1 MDVDI
6 HSKVNGSSLN
16 EIDDKKNK
24 NGIMKSNVIDK
35 LLNEKEGEKNEETS
49 GSQKEEI
56 NGIEKEKDNKEKING
71 TPKEEKKNEET
82 SEINKEEII
91 EIKKEEDNK
100 EETNEIKK
108 EEEKNEEINGIEKNK
123 ETNEI
128 EKVEEKNEEKNRTP
142 KEDNKE
148 EIFENKKI
156 KEKNEEINGTP
167 KVETS
172 EIEKI
177 EEKNEERNGTQKE
190 DNKEETSEIEKIEEK
205 NEEINGT
212 QKEDNKVEINETPK
226 EEEINETQKGDN
238 KVETNEIEKIEEKN
252 EEING
257 TPKEDN
263 KEEIFENKKE
273 EEIKET
279 PKEEDNKVETSEI
292 EKTEE
297 KNEDINETPKEEDN
311 KVEINEIKK
320 EEDNKKDTIEIK
332 KEEEIN
338 GTQKEDNKVE
348 TSEIEKVE
356 EKNEEIN
363 GTPKEDNKVETSEIE
378 KVEDKSLSN
387 IKTIIN
393 ELEVYDIIIDIN
405 AMKSLFTTG
414 WKEYSSQKGRERYE
428 EKKDKRSVV
437 VSVIGNKNKGK
448 SFFLSKISGI
458 DLPSGYSVVTKG
470 LSVKYPQIEK
480 QNIILLDTAG
490 FETPLV
496 QNEVY
501 QLENDIKAKDE
512 KYNQE
517 IRELARD
524 REVTEYFLQKF
535 VLTQANIL
543 VCLVGQLT
551 FYDQK
556 FLSKIRNEC
565 GDKTLFILHNLQ
577 NLTTLHEV
585 DQYINEVLKC
595 SLTFKLKENK
605 YMDFENKSQEIKEN
619 NIFYTEIYED
629 IEKNDNNK
637 DEKDIVHL
645 IMARENTE
653 AGDYYNN
660 STIKYIKNQIVAYI
674 GIEKFPVKQKIKD
687 FLFETSKE
695 IMEEGIE
702 NEDEIKIIEDKNE
715 IKEIIEEDKKQK
727 SEKNKKKKEEDKKED
742 ENEKKE
748 EEEVKSLIKLYPKPN
763 KKYKLKKYLIDE
775 LGQNVLVG
783 TAFRPKYRYYKDTQ
797 NNKFIIQISMCG
809 GVRNFRM
816 KPKIVE
822 DNNYFHIEGYK
833 TFNVINPKEEI
844 EKPEYMKNIRE
855 HGFFDFD
862 IIVSTDEVVLANH
875 KYKVSKEYG
884 IITFEFDLFD
894 NKEYNE

>member
-1 MDVDI
+1 MDVEI
-6 HSKVNGSSLN
+6 HSIVNGSSLN
-16 EIDDKKNK
+16 EIDDDEKNE
-24 NGIMKSNVIDK
+24 NGIMNSNFVEK

-49 GSQKEEI
+49 GSEKEEI
-56 NGIEKEKDNKEKING
+56 NGIEKEKDNKEEING
-71 TPKEEKKNEET
+71 TPKEEKQNEEI
-82 SEINKEEII
+82 SEIKKEEDNKEEVI

-100 EETNEIKK
+100 EETSEIKK

-123 ETNEI
+123 ET
-128 EKVEEKNEEKNRTP
+128 
-142 KEDNKE
+142 
-148 EIFENKKI
+148 
-156 KEKNEEINGTP
+156 
-167 KVETS
+167 S
-172 EIEKI
+172 EIEK
-177 EEKNEERNGTQKE
+177 E
-190 DNKEETSEIEKIEEK
+190 
-205 NEEINGT
+205 
-212 QKEDNKVEINETPK
+212 
-226 EEEINETQKGDN
+226 
-238 KVETNEIEKIEEKN
+238 EEKN

-257 TPKEDN
+257 TPKEEDN
-263 KEEIFENKKE
+263 KVETNEIEKVEEKNEEIIEIKKE
-273 EEIKET
+273 EEINGT

-292 EKTEE
+292 
-297 KNEDINETPKEEDN
+297 
-311 KVEINEIKK
+311 KK
-320 EEDNKKDTIEIK
+320 EEDNKNEIIENK
-332 KEEEIN
+332 KE
-338 GTQKEDNKVE
+338 
-348 TSEIEKVE
+348 
-356 EKNEEIN
+356 
-363 GTPKEDNKVETSEIE
+363 
-378 KVEDKSLSN
+378 EDKSLSN
-387 IKTIIN
+387 IKKTIN

-405 AMKSLFTTG
+405 AIKSLFTTG
-414 WKEYSSQKGRERYE
+414 WKEYSSKKGRERYE
-428 EKKDKRSVV
+428 EQKDKRSVV

-448 SFFLSKISGI
+448 SYFLSKLSGI
-458 DLPSGYSVVTKG
+458 NLPSGYSVVTKG

-501 QLENDIKAKDE
+501 QLENDINAKDE
-512 KYNQE
+512 KYNKE

-524 REVTEYFLQKF
+524 REMTEYFLQKF

-551 FYDQK
+551 FNDQK

-565 GDKTLFILHNLQ
+565 GDKTLFVLHNLQ

-605 YMDFENKSQEIKEN
+605 YMYFENKPKEIKEN
-619 NIFYTEIYED
+619 TIFYTEIYED
-629 IEKNDNNK
+629 TEKNDINK

-660 STIKYIKNQIVAYI
+660 STINYIKNHIISYI
-674 GIEKFPVKQKIKD
+674 GIEKFPVKEKIKD

-702 NEDEIKIIEDKNE
+702 TEDEIKIIEDKNE
-715 IKEIIEEDKKQK
+715 IKEIIEEDEKQK
-727 SEKNKKKKEEDKKED
+727 SEKNKKKKEEDIKED

-763 KKYKLKKYLIDE
+763 KKYTLKKYLIDE
-775 LGQNVLVG
+775 LGQNLLVG
-783 TAFRPKYRYYKDTQ
+783 TAFQPKYRYYKDTQ

-809 GVRNFRM
+809 GTRNLRI
-816 KPKIVE
+816 KPKVVE
-822 DNNYFHIEGYK
+822 DKYYFHIEGYK

-844 EKPEYMKNIRE
+844 EIPEYKKNIRE

-862 IIVSTDEVVLANH
+862 IIVSADEVVLAGQ
-875 KYKVSKEYG
+875 KPKTSKEYG
-884 IITFEFDLFD
+884 IITFEYDLFD
-894 NKEYNE
+894 NKE

>member
-1 MDVDI
+1 MDVEIDSI
-6 HSKVNGSSLN
+6 VNGSSLN
-16 EIDDKKNK
+16 EIDDDN
-24 NGIMKSNVIDK
+24 NENRIMKSNIVDK

-49 GSQKEEI
+49 GSEKEEI
-56 NGIEKEKDNKEKING
+56 NGIEKEKDNKEEING
-71 TPKEEKKNEET
+71 TPKEEKKNEEI
-82 SEINKEEII
+82 SEIKKEDNKEEVI

-100 EETNEIKK
+100 EETIEIKK
-108 EEEKNEEINGIEKNK
+108 EEEKKEEINGIEKNK
-123 ETNEI
+123 ET
-128 EKVEEKNEEKNRTP
+128 
-142 KEDNKE
+142 
-148 EIFENKKI
+148 
-156 KEKNEEINGTP
+156 
-167 KVETS
+167 S
-172 EIEKI
+172 EIK
-177 EEKNEERNGTQKE
+177 
-190 DNKEETSEIEKIEEK
+190 
-205 NEEINGT
+205 
-212 QKEDNKVEINETPK
+212 KV
-226 EEEINETQKGDN
+226 
-238 KVETNEIEKIEEKN
+238 EEKN

-263 KEEIFENKKE
+263 KEEI
-273 EEIKET
+273 
-279 PKEEDNKVETSEI
+279 
-292 EKTEE
+292 
-297 KNEDINETPKEEDN
+297 
-311 KVEINEIKK
+311 NEIKK
-320 EEDNKKDTIEIK
+320 EKEKNEEIIEIK

-338 GTQKEDNKVE
+338 GTPKEEDNKVE

-363 GTPKEDNKVETSEIE
+363 GTPKEDNKVEINEIKKEEDNKVETSEIE
-378 KVEDKSLSN
+378 KEEDNKKDIIEIKKEEEINETPKEEDNKVETSEIKKEEDNKNEIIENKKEEDKSLSN

-414 WKEYSSQKGRERYE
+414 WKEYSSKKGRERYE
-428 EKKDKRSVV
+428 EQKDKRSVV

-448 SFFLSKISGI
+448 SFFLSKLSGI
-458 DLPSGYSVVTKG
+458 NLPSGYSVVTKG

-501 QLENDIKAKDE
+501 QLENDINAKDE

-524 REVTEYFLQKF
+524 REMTEYFLQKF

-565 GDKTLFILHNLQ
+565 GDKTLFVLHNLQ

-605 YMDFENKSQEIKEN
+605 CMDFDNKSKEIKEN

-660 STIKYIKNQIVAYI
+660 STINYIKNHIISYI
-674 GIEKFPVKQKIKD
+674 GIEKFPVKEKIKD

-702 NEDEIKIIEDKNE
+702 TEDEIKIIEDKNE

-727 SEKNKKKKEEDKKED
+727 SEKNKKKKEEDKKDD

-748 EEEVKSLIKLYPKPN
+748 EKEVKSLIKLYPKPN
-763 KKYKLKKYLIDE
+763 KKYTLKKYLIDE
-775 LGQNVLVG
+775 LGQNILVG

-797 NNKFIIQISMCG
+797 NNKFIVQISMCG
-809 GVRNFRM
+809 GVRNLKF
-816 KPKIVE
+816 KPKVVE
-822 DNNYFHIEGYK
+822 DNYYFHIEGYK

-844 EKPEYMKNIRE
+844 EKPEYKKNIRE
-855 HGFFDFD
+855 YGFFDFD
-862 IIVSTDEVVLANH
+862 IIVSTDEVVLANNKF
-875 KYKVSKEYG
+875 KYSKEYG

-894 NKEYNE
+894 NTE

>member
-1 MDVDI
+1 MDVEI
-6 HSKVNGSSLN
+6 HSIVNGSSLN
-16 EIDDKKNK
+16 EIDDDEKNE
-24 NGIMKSNVIDK
+24 NGIMNSNFVEK

-49 GSQKEEI
+49 GSEKEEI
-56 NGIEKEKDNKEKING
+56 NGIEKEKDNKEEING
-71 TPKEEKKNEET
+71 TPKEEKQNEEI
-82 SEINKEEII
+82 SEIKKEEDNKEEVI

-100 EETNEIKK
+100 EETSEIKK

-123 ETNEI
+123 ET
-128 EKVEEKNEEKNRTP
+128 
-142 KEDNKE
+142 
-148 EIFENKKI
+148 
-156 KEKNEEINGTP
+156 
-167 KVETS
+167 S
-172 EIEKI
+172 EIEK
-177 EEKNEERNGTQKE
+177 E
-190 DNKEETSEIEKIEEK
+190 
-205 NEEINGT
+205 
-212 QKEDNKVEINETPK
+212 
-226 EEEINETQKGDN
+226 
-238 KVETNEIEKIEEKN
+238 EEKN

-257 TPKEDN
+257 TPKEEDN
-263 KEEIFENKKE
+263 KVETNEIEKVEEKNEEIIEIKKE
-273 EEIKET
+273 EEINGT

-292 EKTEE
+292 
-297 KNEDINETPKEEDN
+297 
-311 KVEINEIKK
+311 KK
-320 EEDNKKDTIEIK
+320 EEDNKNEIIENK
-332 KEEEIN
+332 KE
-338 GTQKEDNKVE
+338 
-348 TSEIEKVE
+348 
-356 EKNEEIN
+356 
-363 GTPKEDNKVETSEIE
+363 
-378 KVEDKSLSN
+378 EDKSLSN
-387 IKTIIN
+387 IKKTIN

-405 AMKSLFTTG
+405 GIKSLFTTG
-414 WKEYSSQKGRERYE
+414 WKEYSSKKGRERYE
-428 EKKDKRSVV
+428 EQKDKRSVV

-448 SFFLSKISGI
+448 SYFLSKLSGI
-458 DLPSGYSVVTKG
+458 NLPSGYSVVTKG

-501 QLENDIKAKDE
+501 QLENDINAKDE
-512 KYNQE
+512 KYNKE

-524 REVTEYFLQKF
+524 REMTEYFLQKF

-551 FYDQK
+551 FNDQK

-565 GDKTLFILHNLQ
+565 GDKTLFVLHNLQ

-605 YMDFENKSQEIKEN
+605 YMYFENKPKEIKEN
-619 NIFYTEIYED
+619 TIFYTEIYED
-629 IEKNDNNK
+629 TEKNDNNK

-660 STIKYIKNQIVAYI
+660 STINYIKNHIISYI
-674 GIEKFPVKQKIKD
+674 GIEKFPVKEKIKD

-702 NEDEIKIIEDKNE
+702 TEDEIKIIEDKNE
-715 IKEIIEEDKKQK
+715 IKEIIEEDEKQK
-727 SEKNKKKKEEDKKED
+727 SEKNKKKKEEDIKED

-763 KKYKLKKYLIDE
+763 KKYTLKKYLIDE
-775 LGQNVLVG
+775 LGQNLLVG
-783 TAFRPKYRYYKDTQ
+783 TAFQPKYRYYKDTQ

-809 GVRNFRM
+809 GTRNLRI
-816 KPKIVE
+816 KPKVVE
-822 DNNYFHIEGYK
+822 DKYYFHIEGYK

-844 EKPEYMKNIRE
+844 EIPEYKKNIRE

-862 IIVSTDEVVLANH
+862 IIVSADEVVLAGQ
-875 KYKVSKEYG
+875 KPKTSKEYG
-884 IITFEFDLFD
+884 IITFEYDLFD
-894 NKEYNE
+894 NKE

>member
-1 MDVDI
+1 MDVEI
-6 HSKVNGSSLN
+6 HSIVNGCSSLN
-16 EIDDKKNK
+16 ELDDDEKNE
-24 NGIMKSNVIDK
+24 NGIMNSNFVEK

-49 GSQKEEI
+49 GSEKEEI
-56 NGIEKEKDNKEKING
+56 NGIEKEKDNKEEING
-71 TPKEEKKNEET
+71 TPKEEKQNEEI
-82 SEINKEEII
+82 SEIKKEEDNKEEVI

-100 EETNEIKK
+100 EETSEIKK

-123 ETNEI
+123 ET
-128 EKVEEKNEEKNRTP
+128 
-142 KEDNKE
+142 
-148 EIFENKKI
+148 
-156 KEKNEEINGTP
+156 
-167 KVETS
+167 S
-172 EIEKI
+172 EIEK
-177 EEKNEERNGTQKE
+177 E
-190 DNKEETSEIEKIEEK
+190 
-205 NEEINGT
+205 
-212 QKEDNKVEINETPK
+212 
-226 EEEINETQKGDN
+226 
-238 KVETNEIEKIEEKN
+238 EEKN

-257 TPKEDN
+257 TPKEEDN
-263 KEEIFENKKE
+263 KVETNEIEKVEEKNEEIIEIKKE
-273 EEIKET
+273 EEINGT

-292 EKTEE
+292 
-297 KNEDINETPKEEDN
+297 
-311 KVEINEIKK
+311 KK
-320 EEDNKKDTIEIK
+320 EEDNKNEIIENK
-332 KEEEIN
+332 KE
-338 GTQKEDNKVE
+338 
-348 TSEIEKVE
+348 
-356 EKNEEIN
+356 
-363 GTPKEDNKVETSEIE
+363 
-378 KVEDKSLSN
+378 EDKSLSN
-387 IKTIIN
+387 IKKTIN

-405 AMKSLFTTG
+405 AIKSLFTTG
-414 WKEYSSQKGRERYE
+414 WKEYSSKKGRERYE
-428 EKKDKRSVV
+428 EQKDKRSVV

-448 SFFLSKISGI
+448 SYFLSKLSGI
-458 DLPSGYSVVTKG
+458 NLPSGYSVVTKG

-501 QLENDIKAKDE
+501 QLENDINAKDE
-512 KYNQE
+512 KYNKE

-524 REVTEYFLQKF
+524 REMTEYFLQKF

-551 FYDQK
+551 FNDQK

-565 GDKTLFILHNLQ
+565 GDKTLFVLHNLQ

-605 YMDFENKSQEIKEN
+605 YMYFENKPKEIKEN
-619 NIFYTEIYED
+619 TIFYTEIYED
-629 IEKNDNNK
+629 TEKNDINK

-660 STIKYIKNQIVAYI
+660 STINYIKNHIISYI
-674 GIEKFPVKQKIKD
+674 GIEKFPVKEKIKD

-702 NEDEIKIIEDKNE
+702 TEDEIKIIEDKNE
-715 IKEIIEEDKKQK
+715 IKEIIEEDEKQK
-727 SEKNKKKKEEDKKED
+727 SEKNKKKKEEDIKED

-763 KKYKLKKYLIDE
+763 KKYTLKKYLIDE
-775 LGQNVLVG
+775 LGQNLLVG
-783 TAFRPKYRYYKDTQ
+783 TAFQPKYRYYKDTQ

-809 GVRNFRM
+809 GTRNLRI
-816 KPKIVE
+816 KPKVVE
-822 DNNYFHIEGYK
+822 DKYYFHIEGYK

-844 EKPEYMKNIRE
+844 EIPEYKKNIRE

-862 IIVSTDEVVLANH
+862 IIVSADEVVLAGQ
-875 KYKVSKEYG
+875 KPKTSKEYG
-884 IITFEFDLFD
+884 IITFEYDLFD
-894 NKEYNE
+894 NKE